1 MVDVLVTSVL
11 SGKCTHTVV
20 YSNLMTSDIQV
31 YNATMRGKEKAL
43 CTELCRIIDVHLKEA
58 EAKVWHR
65 HPVWFLGG
73 NPVVGYSSL
82 KSGIRLMFWSGKDF
96 DEALLEPSRG
106 KYKDATI
113 TYTNVSQIDEKDIKR
128 WLKKSKLIQWDY
140 KNIVKRKG
148 VLLKLR

>member
-1 MVDVLVTSVL
+1 
-11 SGKCTHTVV
+11 
-20 YSNLMTSDIQV
+20 MTSDIQV

-43 CTELCRIIDVHLKEA
+43 CTELCRIIETHLKKS

-65 HPVWFLGG
+65 HPVWFLDG

-82 KSGIRLMFWSGKDF
+82 KSGIRLMFWSGRDF
-96 DEALLEPSRG
+96 GEVLLVPSQG

-113 TYTNVSQIDEKDIKR
+113 TYTHVSEVNEKDIKR
-128 WLKKSKLIQWDY
+128 WLKKATLIQWDY

-148 VLLKLR
+148 VLLKLH